1 MAESFNPYE
10 ELNRTR
16 KAAKIAMRLA
26 RCGYM
31 LNGMDDTPEVRTNIA
46 NMAEGVLRLPRPS
59 DETIDI
65 VFALVNEKDIP
76 GVPSV

>member
-1 MAESFNPYE
+1 MENFNPYE

-31 LNGMDDTPEVRTNIA
+31 LNGIEDTPDVRRNIVNVA
-46 NMAEGVLRLPRPS
+46 VEVLRLPEPS
-59 DETIDI
+59 DETLDI
-65 VFALVNEKDIP
+65 VLALVNERDLP
-76 GVPSV
+76 GTPSV